1 MKALGYVLLIAEK
14 PDAMRRIAMA
24 LAEGNSLK
32 KKISKQNV
40 EYYEFERHGKKHV
53 IVAAVG
59 HLFTLDTRNKGGWTY
74 PVFEC
79 VWVPTFESNKGKLF
93 SKKYFETIREIG
105 KEASEY
111 IVCCDYD
118 VEGSTI
124 AANILKYICGVNDG
138 KRMKFSTL
146 VKEEIVE
153 AYENASPHLDF
164 NQIEVGL
171 TRHELDALWGF
182 NLTRALTSA
191 LRNQARKGFAVLSAG
206 RVQSPMLN
214 LLLQREL
221 EIRSFVP
228 KPYWQLELHVEIN
241 GTQFSALHETEK
253 FWKKEEVEQVLK
265 ECEGKEAVVRSVESR
280 KYKQNPPVPFN
291 TTDLQTEAYNQFGFS
306 PTQTLNIAESLY
318 QMAAISYPRTNSQ
331 KLPSLVDFEKVLRE
345 LATLPQ
351 YRPLCESLLAME
363 KLIPNEGKKSDEA
376 HPAIYCTHEVPD
388 LQKLTPQQRKLYDL
402 IVRRTLAVF
411 AQAAVKESMKIIISI
426 GRNDFLAVGRRI
438 IDEGWMKYYKPYVK
452 FEEQILPK
460 VMEGDRGRVLSLNV
474 IEKLTQPPARYTQ
487 GSIIKEM
494 EKRKLGTS
502 STRSEILQTLYDRKY
517 IVGKSIRVTKLGEI
531 IAAVLRE
538 NVPSI
543 VSEEL
548 TRHFEQEMELILN
561 GRKSRREVI
570 EDAKRVLLEILEQFK
585 EREAEIGKR
594 LLQGLIDL
602 RREARMVG
610 VCPSCGGELVIIKS
624 NKSGKRFIGCSSY
637 PKCKLSFPLPLQ
649 GEITPL
655 REKCEI
661 CGMPIVEV
669 KRKGKRAFKMCIN
682 HKCKS
687 KEGWRK
693 S

>member
-1 MKALGYVLLIAEK
+1 VGHILLIAEK
-14 PDAMRRIAMA
+14 PDAMRRIAAA
-24 LAEGNSLK
+24 LAENNSLRK
-32 KKISKQNV
+32 KVSKQKV
-40 EYYEFERHGKKHV
+40 EYYEFERHGKKHI

-59 HLFTLDTRNKGGWTY
+59 HLFTLDAKEKDGWKY

-79 VWVPTFESNKGKLF
+79 VWVPAFQNGKKRIF
-93 SKKYFETIREIG
+93 SKKYFETIREV
-105 KEASEY
+105 KDEASEY

-124 AANILKYICGVNDG
+124 AANILKYICGVNDA

-191 LRNQARKGFAVLSAG
+191 LKNQANKGFAILSAG

-221 EIRSFVP
+221 EIRNFVP
-228 KPYWQLELHVEIN
+228 KPYWQLELHAEIN
-241 GTQFSALHETEK
+241 GVPVSALHEAGK
-253 FWKKEEVEQVLK
+253 FWKREEVEQVLN
-265 ECEGKEAVVRSVESR
+265 ECRGKEALVKAVERR

-306 PTQTLNIAESLY
+306 PAQTMNIAESLY
-318 QMAAISYPRTNSQ
+318 QIAAISYPRTNSQ
-331 KLPSLVDFEKVLRE
+331 KLPSLVDYERILRA

-351 YRPLCESLLAME
+351 YRPLCESLLAMG
-363 KLIPNEGKKSDEA
+363 KLIPQEGKKSDEA

-388 LQKLTPQQRKLYDL
+388 LQRLTPQQRKLYDL

-411 AQAAVKESMKIIISI
+411 AQAAIKESMKIIISI
-426 GRNDFLAVGRRI
+426 GKNDFLAVGRRI
-438 IDEGWMKYYKPYVK
+438 LREGWISYYKPYVK
-452 FEEQILPK
+452 FEEQMLPE
-460 VMEGDRGRVLSLNV
+460 VIEGDRVKVLGLNV
-474 IEKLTQPPARYTQ
+474 IKKQTQPPARYTQ

-494 EKRKLGTS
+494 ERRKLGTS

-531 IAAVLRE
+531 ITAVLRE

-548 TRHFEQEMELILN
+548 TRHFEQEMELVFH
-561 GRKSRREVI
+561 GKKSRSEVV
-570 EDAKRVLLEILEQFK
+570 EDAKRVLLKILEQFREK
-585 EREAEIGKR
+585 EVEIGKK

-602 RREARMVG
+602 KREARTVG
-610 VCPSCGGELVIIKS
+610 TCPSCGGELMIIKS
-624 NKSGKRFIGCSSY
+624 SKSGKRFIGCSNY
-637 PKCKLSFPLPLQ
+637 PKCRLSFPIPLN

-655 REKCEI
+655 REKCGI
-661 CGMPIVEV
+661 CGMPLVEV
-669 KRKGKRAFKMCIN
+669 RRKGKRPFRMCIN

-687 KEGWRK
+687 KEGWKR
-693 S
+693 SS